1 MHKDIYALEDYLLY
15 LKSVKKRASNGVGT
29 VVYGSI
35 FYRHVLGKEENRG
48 NINIFFVN
56 AMLNQVQ
63 IF

>member
-1 MHKDIYALEDYLLY
+1 MVEDYLLY
-15 LKSVKKRASNGVGT
+15 LKNVKKQASDGVGT
-29 VVYGSI
+29 DVSGLKF